1 MAKMKTAR
9 LAKREEDH
17 RYLGRRTDGV
27 MPWEDGLH
35 TQGRFGEYEW
45 WYFDGKMSD
54 GSSLVIIFYSQ
65 PVTAGKAGFAPSM
78 SLSFTRPDGT
88 HFQDSRG
95 FSMEYCSFA
104 RSSCSVKMGRSF
116 CEGDLKNYR
125 IHYETDRATADVTLK
140 GNIPSWRP
148 GTGHILFGKKDYFA
162 WLPSVPEGNM
172 EATVTIGEE
181 TYTLTGTGYHDH
193 NWGNKGMF
201 WLMHHWY
208 WGRAKIG
215 PYTVISS
222 YITAGEKY
230 GYEHFPVFLLAK
242 EGSVLGENGDCV
254 AYTQTDPEF
263 DPVTKKH
270 FYKTL
275 VYDYDDGKGRYRIT
289 YKQENIIEYFTLN
302 DSKESVQAKS
312 SGALRTLVRM
322 AKLDPGY
329 IRVTGTATLEKLE
342 NGTVAERYEAPAI
355 WELMYFGADADV

>member
-1 MAKMKTAR
+1 MAKNLIAR
-9 LAKREEDH
+9 LADREEDF

-35 TQGRFGEYEW
+35 THGRLGEYEW

-65 PVTAGKAGFAPSM
+65 PVTAGTLGFAPSM

-88 HFQDSRG
+88 HFQDSKG
-95 FSMEYCSFA
+95 FAEEECSFA
-104 RSSCSVKMGRSF
+104 RYTCQVKMGKSF
-116 CEGDLKNYR
+116 CEGDLTNYR
-125 IHYETDRATADVTLK
+125 IHYESDRAKADVTLK

-148 GTGHILFGKKDYFA
+148 ATGHILFGKKDYFA
-162 WLPSVPEGNM
+162 WLPSVPEGSM
-172 EATVTIGEE
+172 EATVTINGE
-181 TYTLTGTGYHDH
+181 TVTLSGTGYHDH

-215 PYTVISS
+215 PYQAITS

-230 GYEHFPVFLLAK
+230 GYEHFPIFLLAK
-242 EGSVLGENGDCV
+242 DGEILGQDGKFVHYKQEE
-254 AYTQTDPEF
+254 PEF

-275 VYDYDDGKGRYRIT
+275 VYDYNDGKQHYRIT
-289 YKQENIIEYFTLN
+289 YRQQDIIEYFTLS
-302 DSKESVQAKS
+302 DSKDSIQAKS
-312 SGALRTLVRM
+312 SAALRGLVKL
-322 AKLDPGY
+322 AKQDPSY
-329 IRVTGTATLEKLE
+329 IRVTGTVTLERFE
-342 NGTVAERYEAPAI
+342 GDTAAETMDAPAI
-355 WELMYFGADADV
+355 WELMYFGRDADV

>member
-1 MAKMKTAR
+1 MAKNLIAR
-9 LAKREEDH
+9 LADREEDF

-35 TQGRFGEYEW
+35 THGRLGEYEW

-65 PVTAGKAGFAPSM
+65 PVTAGTLGFASSM

-88 HFQDSRG
+88 HFQDSQG
-95 FSMEYCSFA
+95 FFQEESSFA
-104 RSSCSVKMGRSF
+104 RYTCHVKMGKSF
-116 CEGDLKNYR
+116 CEGDLTNYR
-125 IHYETDRATADVTLK
+125 IHYESDRATADVTLK

-148 GTGHILFGKKDYFA
+148 ATGHIIFGKKDYFA
-162 WLPSVPEGNM
+162 WLPSVPEGTM
-172 EATVTIGEE
+172 EATVTINGE
-181 TYTLTGTGYHDH
+181 TVTLSGTGYHDH

-215 PYTVISS
+215 PYQAITS

-230 GYEHFPVFLLAK
+230 GYEHFPIFLLAK
-242 EGSVLGENGDCV
+242 DGEILGQDGKFVHYRQEE
-254 AYTQTDPEF
+254 PEF

-275 VYDYDDGKGRYRIT
+275 VYDYNDGKQHYRIT
-289 YKQENIIEYFTLN
+289 YRQQDIIEYFTVG

-312 SGALRTLVRM
+312 SAALRGLVKL
-322 AKLDPGY
+322 AKLDPSY
-329 IRVTGTATLEKLE
+329 IRVTGTVTLERFE
-342 NGTVAERYEAPAI
+342 GDAAVETMDAPAI
-355 WELMYFGADADV
+355 WELMYFGRDADV